1 MSKRTGAEPS
11 DEKTGKR
18 ASVDRRRFFALGGS
32 AAAAAAVPIATE
44 AQAAESDAEKKKAR
58 YRETDHVKTFYRV
71 NRY

>member
-1 MSKRTGAEPS
+1 MSKRTGSGPS
-11 DEKTGKR
+11 HRKAGDR
-18 ASVDRRRFFALGGS
+18 ASVDRRRFFMLGGS

-44 AQAAESDAEKKKAR
+44 AQAAESDADQKKAR